1 MKKIFKLLSPRSSSP
16 DALMLQNGVGLEH
29 SWFNLGEEEG
39 QLAVDIYQTDDAVVV
54 KSTIAGA
61 RSKDIDI
68 SLVDDMLTIRGT
80 RELDED
86 VASDSYLFRE
96 CYWGKFSRSIIM
108 PIEVRG
114 DKVAASLHNGVLTVI
129 LPKVKKSK
137 HTTIRI
143 KDNA

>member
-1 MKKIFKLLSPRSSSP
+1 MKKIFKLLSQHSSSP
-16 DALMLQNGVGLEH
+16 DALNLQNGVGSEH

-80 RELDED
+80 RELDDE
-86 VASDSYLFRE
+86 VASDAYLFRE

-129 LPKVKKSK
+129 LPKAKKSK

-143 KDNA
+143 KENA